1 MDSQKANSNSLT
13 GRSHALLKSTC
24 DALGLHGADDD
35 IEQMSTWI
43 NGDVHEMRTMLQTG
57 GYGGERL
64 LDQFS
69 AMFKSVK
76 KHKELLQEA
85 VAEACV
91 ASEVNK
97 DSVDE
102 MVSCLRSEL
111 LECKAKLAEAS
122 DLQERV
128 DSLEVT
134 NH

>member
-1 MDSQKANSNSLT
+1 
-13 GRSHALLKSTC
+13 LLKSTC
-24 DALGLHGADDD
+24 DALGFNGVDDD
-35 IEQMSTWI
+35 IEQMCAWI
-43 NGDVHEMRTMLQTG
+43 NGDVHEMRTMLQAG

-64 LDQFS
+64 LDQVS
-69 AMFKSVK
+69 AMFKPVE
-76 KHKELLQEA
+76 KHKALLQEA

-91 ASEVNK
+91 AWEVNK
-97 DSVDE
+97 DSVEE

-134 NH
+134 YH